1 MLKINN
7 QKYHLFKNT
16 LNLRSS
22 SHHGFVF
29 TIPLMLAIGIII
41 LAALITIS
49 QVIVALGGPL
59 VPQLITDMPTFFDY
73 DGVTGDMILDG
84 EGNPQTN
91 ERIDLYWILFM
102 ISFLVL
108 IAVGIA
114 SVLVLM
120 LESIKWVTPGTAW
133 QILRKV
139 ILFIPFFA
147 VFPFLW
153 DIFAML
159 IENFSLFLLD
169 PFNSGVDPAA
179 RTAAL
184 WNSMGGTIPAG
195 AFNPEEWAAAF
206 VDPGAFAQG
215 VMKDVFLGLFKGF
228 AVMFMTAMMFVIS
241 TIRIMLTMVFAMSI
255 PLVLTLG
262 MIPIFRKLKDM
273 VTTNLVGL
281 SMAPVFSALVLTTGL
296 AYLDS
301 TTLPAMQ
308 DWFASLAVGFL
319 AVFVPV
325 MLAPMLGNLTT
336 QVGQMM
342 STAIMASSVVGAV
355 AGQGA
360 LGGIQN
366 AANQMS
372 GAATTMAG
380 AGMAGAAG
388 VAGANALGGLGRGP
402 ISSGQM
408 GLAGSNSGG
417 GITSNGSPNAIAQ
430 PMAFGGNTVKQ
441 NPMSFGEK
449 FKTYAKAGLAGGS
462 AGLAAGGVQAATQA
476 MHIPQVGRPIAGDIL
491 HAGNAKGAEIGQTGV
506 VNHSLNFM
514 DSHLKL
520 LEPSEYTPVVEKT
533 VIPQTGQNAPILM
546 NPGTMINEMD
556 YVSAGHNIMENHSLQ
571 QEYLDMQHNQIKGFD
586 RFNPN
591 VQAKADT
598 RLLEQL
604 HEHPGSVGKMFE
616 SMKGVDRQNY
626 NSATIKG
633 FK

>member
-1 MLKINN
+1 
-7 QKYHLFKNT
+7 
-16 LNLRSS
+16 
-22 SHHGFVF
+22 
-29 TIPLMLAIGIII
+29 MLAIGIII

-49 QVIVALGGPL
+49 QVVVALGGSL

-108 IAVGIA
+108 IAVGIV

-120 LESIKWVTPGTAW
+120 LESIKWIQPGTAW

-139 ILFIPFFA
+139 ILFVPFFA

-241 TIRIMLTMVFAMSI
+241 TIRMMLTMVFAMSI

-262 MIPIFRKLKDM
+262 MIPIFRKLQDM
-273 VTTNLVGL
+273 ITTNLVGL
-281 SMAPVFSALVLTTGL
+281 SMAPIFSALVLTTGL

-380 AGMAGAAG
+380 AGMVGSAGAAG
-388 VAGANALGGLGRGP
+388 ANVLGGLGRGP

-408 GLAGSNSGG
+408 GLAGSNSNSDG
-417 GITSNGSPNAIAQ
+417 GITSNGSSHASAQ
-430 PMAFGGNTVKQ
+430 PMAFGGNTVEQ

-449 FKTYAKAGLAGGS
+449 FKTYAKAGLAGGT

-476 MHIPQVGRPIAGDIL
+476 MHIPQIGRPIAGNIL
-491 HAGNAKGAEIGQTGV
+491 ETGNAKGAEIGQTGV
-506 VNHSLNFM
+506 VNHNLNFM
-514 DSHLKL
+514 DSHLKS
-520 LEPSEYTPVVEKT
+520 LEPSGYTQVIEKT
-533 VIPQTGQNAPILM
+533 VIPQTGQTAPILM
-546 NPGTMINEMD
+546 NPGIIVNEME
-556 YVSAGHNIMENHSLQ
+556 YVSTGHNIMENPSLQ
-571 QEYLDMQHNQIKGFD
+571 KEYLDMQHNQIKGFE

-591 VQAKADT
+591 VQAKADAK
-598 RLLEQL
+598 LLEQL
-604 HEHPGSVGKMFE
+604 HEHPSSAGKMFE
-616 SMKGVDRQNY
+616 SMKGNINKVETVSG
-626 NSATIKG
+626 NSSG
-633 FK
+633 DF

>member
-1 MLKINN
+1 VLKLKI
-7 QKYHLFKNT
+7 KSSALFHKPNP
-16 LNLRSS
+16 RS

-49 QVIVALGGPL
+49 QVVVAVGGPL

-73 DGVTGDMILDG
+73 DDITGDMILDDD
-84 EGNPQTN
+84 GNPQTN

-108 IAVGIA
+108 IAVGIT

-120 LESIKWVTPGTAW
+120 LESIKWITPGTAW

-159 IENFSLFLLD
+159 VENFSLFLLD
-169 PFNSGVDPAA
+169 PFNSGIDPAA

-184 WNSMGGTIPAG
+184 WNSMGGAIPEG
-195 AFNPEEWAAAF
+195 AFDPEQWAAAF

-241 TIRIMLTMVFAMSI
+241 TIRVMLTMVFVMSI

-273 VTTNLVGL
+273 VTTNLIGL
-281 SMAPVFSALVLTTGL
+281 SMAPIFSALVLTTGL

-301 TTLPAMQ
+301 TELPAMQ

-360 LGGIQN
+360 LGGMQN

-388 VAGANALGGLGRGP
+388 AAGANALGGLGGRGP
-402 ISSGQM
+402 VSSGQV
-408 GLAGSNSGG
+408 GLAGSGGGASHSSGG
-417 GITSNGSPNAIAQ
+417 VQ
-430 PMAFGGNTVKQ
+430 PMAFGGNATEQ
-441 NPMSFGEK
+441 TPPPMSFGEK
-449 FKTYAKAGLAGGS
+449 FKTYAEAGLAGGT
-462 AGLAAGGVQAATQA
+462 AGLAAGSVQAATQA

-491 HAGNAKGAEIGQTGV
+491 QAGNLKGAEIGQTGV
-506 VNHSLNFM
+506 VNHNLNFM
-514 DSHLKL
+514 DSHMKS
-520 LEPSEYTPVVEKT
+520 LEPSGYTQVVEKT
-533 VIPQTGQNAPILM
+533 IVPETGQNAPIIM
-546 NPGTMINEMD
+546 NPGTMVNEMD
-556 YVSAGHNIMENHSLQ
+556 YVGTGHNIMENPSLQ

-591 VQAKADT
+591 VQAKADA

-616 SMKGVDRQNY
+616 SMRVSTIRQREGVVNTSGI
-626 NSATIKG
+626 N
-633 FK
+633 

>member
-1 MLKINN
+1 VLKTIN
-7 QKYHLFKNT
+7 QKLSLFKNK
-16 LNLRSS
+16 LNPRS

-49 QVIVALGGPL
+49 QVVVAVGGPL
-59 VPQLITDMPTFFDY
+59 VPQLITEMPTFFDY
-73 DGVTGDMILDG
+73 DPDSGDMILDG
-84 EGNPQTN
+84 DGNPQTN

-120 LESIKWVTPGTAW
+120 LESIKWITPGTAW

-159 IENFSLFLLD
+159 VENFSLFLLD

-184 WNSMGGTIPAG
+184 WNSMGGAIPEG
-195 AFNPEEWAAAF
+195 AFDPEQWAAAF

-301 TTLPAMQ
+301 TELPAMQ
-308 DWFASLAVGFL
+308 DWFASLSVGFL

-360 LGGIQN
+360 LGGMQN

-372 GAATTMAG
+372 GAATTMAASG
-380 AGMAGAAG
+380 VGAAG
-388 VAGANALGGLGRGP
+388 ASALGGLGRGSGP
-402 ISSGQM
+402 VSSGQV
-408 GLAGSNSGG
+408 GLAGSGTGISGV
-417 GITSNGSPNAIAQ
+417 SHNGSQ
-430 PMAFGGNTVKQ
+430 PMAFGGNAIQ
-441 NPMSFGEK
+441 QPPISFGEK
-449 FKTYAKAGLAGGS
+449 FKTYAKAGLAGGT
-462 AGLAAGGVQAATQA
+462 AGLAAGSVQATTQA

-491 HAGNAKGAEIGQTGV
+491 NAGNLKGAEIGQTGV
-506 VNHSLNFM
+506 VNHNLNFM
-514 DSHLKL
+514 DNHMQS
-520 LEPSEYTPVVEKT
+520 LEPGGYNQVIEKT
-533 VIPQTGQNAPILM
+533 ILPETGQNAPIIM
-546 NPGTMINEMD
+546 NPGTMVNEMD
-556 YVSAGHNIMENHSLQ
+556 YVGTGHNIIENPSLQ
-571 QEYLDMQHNQIKGFD
+571 QEYLEMQHNQIKGFD

-591 VQAKADT
+591 VQVKADA

-604 HEHPGSVGKMFE
+604 HEHPGSAGKMFE
-616 SMKGVDRQNY
+616 SMKNESKIDTSISTKG
-626 NSATIKG
+626 IK
-633 FK
+633 